1 MGAGLRPPAPGVI
14 GAESQV
20 DPSTLLQS
28 GSRAEPGPAP
38 TPPSTSNGS
47 ALAASAR
54 PDGAYAGLAAVDGDD
69 SWVMTSN
76 GSTAFTAPALRS
88 SSGFYG
94 SVATLSGDLTD
105 NGQSDLVAVNAD
117 SVWVMLSSGTGLGA
131 PQEWSA
137 VNFYG
142 TEATLLADLTG
153 NGRDDLV
160 AVDAN
165 SVWVMLSTG
174 IGFAAPVQWSSGAF
188 YGSVTTLAG
197 DVNGDGWAD
206 LIAVNSGSTW
216 VMTSNC
222 SDGFSAP
229 VQWSSGAF
237 YGSVT
242 TLAGDVNG
250 DGRAD
255 LIAVNSDSSWV
266 MTSTGSAFAAPT
278 EWSSGAFYGSRA
290 TLVYATPEA
299 LTPITITTTSLPAAT
314 KEVSY
319 STVLSASGGTSPL
332 SWTVRSGSLP
342 AGLNLSSDGVISGLL
357 ATSGT
362 SDFSVQVTDSSTPTP
377 QTKTASLSIT
387 VDATTPSAVTS
398 PNWSGYVLDDG
409 PYSSV
414 TGTFTVPD
422 LAASAGQT
430 YASEWVGIDGFSNH
444 DLIQSGVGEMYDPT
458 TNLVYTQAWWEILPA
473 AETPITMT
481 VLPGDSVTVTVS
493 QIAGTSWA
501 ISLTNLSTGQSFTTD
516 QSYSGPASSAD
527 WIVEAPEVDGQIA
540 TLGSYSPDVTF
551 SSPGETGA
559 SAALV
564 EAAMVQSGVQV
575 SSPSAWTAAGF
586 AVAFG
591 DLPPPP
597 P

>member
-1 MGAGLRPPAPGVI
+1 
-14 GAESQV
+14 
-20 DPSTLLQS
+20 
-28 GSRAEPGPAP
+28 
-38 TPPSTSNGS
+38 
-47 ALAASAR
+47 
-54 PDGAYAGLAAVDGDD
+54 
-69 SWVMTSN
+69 MTSN

-197 DVNGDGWAD
+197 DVNGDGWSD

-216 VMTSNC
+216 VMTSNG

-255 LIAVNSDSSWV
+255 LIAVNSDSTWVMTSNGSDGFTAPTQWSSGAFYGGVATLVGDFNGDGRADLIAVNSDSTWV

>member
-1 MGAGLRPPAPGVI
+1 
-14 GAESQV
+14 
-20 DPSTLLQS
+20 
-28 GSRAEPGPAP
+28 
-38 TPPSTSNGS
+38 
-47 ALAASAR
+47 
-54 PDGAYAGLAAVDGDD
+54 
-69 SWVMTSN
+69 
-76 GSTAFTAPALRS
+76 
-88 SSGFYG
+88 
-94 SVATLSGDLTD
+94 
-105 NGQSDLVAVNAD
+105 
-117 SVWVMLSSGTGLGA
+117 
-131 PQEWSA
+131 
-137 VNFYG
+137 
-142 TEATLLADLTG
+142 
-153 NGRDDLV
+153 
-160 AVDAN
+160 
-165 SVWVMLSTG
+165 
-174 IGFAAPVQWSSGAF
+174 
-188 YGSVTTLAG
+188 
-197 DVNGDGWAD
+197 
-206 LIAVNSGSTW
+206 
-216 VMTSNC
+216 
-222 SDGFSAP
+222 
-229 VQWSSGAF
+229 
-237 YGSVT
+237 
-242 TLAGDVNG
+242 
-250 DGRAD
+250 
-255 LIAVNSDSSWV
+255 